1 MTSHK
6 PRKRFGQ
13 HFLHDTSV
21 VQRMVQALSIQ
32 GEEQLI
38 EIGPGQGALTSAL
51 IASKADVT
59 AIELDRDLIPQLQQ
73 QFAEKNNFHLIQ
85 ADALT
90 VDYCALQKEGRKLRV
105 LGNLPYNISTPILFH
120 LLKQMHCIKDMC
132 FMLQKEVVDRI
143 CAQAGGSDYGRLS
156 VMVQIACR
164 TERLFGVKPGAFR
177 PPPKVDSAIVLLTP
191 HPSPPVHIDDANIFQ
206 ALVRKAFSQR
216 RKTLRNNLRGWLDA
230 DTMSKLGIDPGRRAE
245 TLQLTEF
252 ATLSNAVK
260 AIAEH

>member
-1 MTSHK
+1 MTPHK

-13 HFLHDTSV
+13 HFLHDNSI
-21 VQRMVQALSIQ
+21 VQRMVQTLSIQ
-32 GEEQLI
+32 RNEQLI

-59 AIELDRDLIPQLQQ
+59 AIELDRDLLPLLQQ
-73 QFAEKNNFHLIQ
+73 QFAGENNFHLIQ
-85 ADALT
+85 ADALS

-132 FMLQKEVVDRI
+132 FMLQKEVVDRL

-156 VMVQIACR
+156 VMVQLACK
-164 TERLFGVKPGAFR
+164 TEKLFVVKPGAFR

-191 HPSPPVHIDDANIFQ
+191 HPSPPVQIDDAGIFQ
-206 ALVRKAFSQR
+206 ALVRQAFSQR
-216 RKTLRNNLRGWLDA
+216 RKTLRNNLRGWLGA
-230 DTMSKLGIDPGRRAE
+230 DTMNKLGIDPGRRAE
-245 TLQLTEF
+245 TLQLAEF
-252 ATLSNAVK
+252 AILSNAVK
-260 AIAEH
+260 TIPEH